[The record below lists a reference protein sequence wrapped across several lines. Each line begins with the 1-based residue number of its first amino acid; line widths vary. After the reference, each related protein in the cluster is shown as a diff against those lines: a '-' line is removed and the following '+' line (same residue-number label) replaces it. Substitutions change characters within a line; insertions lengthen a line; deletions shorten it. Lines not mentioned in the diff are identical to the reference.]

1 MHFEVAVAAAEAD
14 EHMWVE
20 KPAGRG
26 VADTG
31 AVYDAV
37 RRAGVINGVG
47 FCYRF
52 APAVAHAHALIAA
65 GEIGE
70 ITHCRGTFLADYAN
84 RPDSA
89 ASWRSPR
96 ADAGSGALGDLMA
109 PVVPP
114 SPSPVGPIERRP
126 GRPATPIPRR
136 PPQPMG
142 EGT

>member
-26 VADTG
+26 AADTE

-52 APAVAHAHALIAA
+52 APAVAKAHALIAA

-70 ITHCRGTFLADYAN
+70 VTHYRATFLADYAN

-89 ASWRSPR
+89 ASWRFLR

-109 PVVPP
+109 HVVDLTHFL
-114 SPSPVGPIERRP
+114 VGPIE
-126 GRPATPIPRR
+126 
-136 PPQPMG
+136 
-142 EGT
+142 